1 MMIFRMR
8 KFKIHKIRSMTLA
21 VTGLLGTQY
30 AVAGDYNYQHGAIIN
45 DYVNY
50 TIGGG
55 NVIHPMASSTH
66 PERLNVGV
74 AWNSDL
80 MCGNLDFN
88 KSIINDLQG
97 QAKNSIMSL
106 YNNIVSSAKGA
117 IASMPAL
124 MLQRSNPQLYDMLTN
139 GAYQAS
145 LDFSNIKTSCEA
157 LGNKMADYAE
167 NSWKNLGKDTALTEM
182 LSNNQVTAKNFQER
196 KENAQRQNQGIK
208 WVGGEKKGGVGQ
220 QSIQTNKDAATAGYN
235 VIQNRQPTDKSNVS
249 QSQCTGRICQVW
261 RNPNEASQ
269 WVTDVVGDEIVS
281 TCSGSNGKQ
290 CGDQK
295 EGTKVG
301 KGLTPKIIQEAEEVK
316 KKFNELFNKK
326 EPPTTQELEDI
337 SSSTVKVTRGLLEA
351 IKESPNQSLLVSK
364 LSTEIGLSRALEK
377 ALLARRMLIASMREP
392 NIAAAPNAIK
402 TLERSLT
409 LLDRDIGQVKL
420 ELEMNQLLGT
430 KTALTALQ
438 QVENDK
444 MKRAIPNQA
453 ENTNKLQN
461 LDKSSKENR
470 EIVKRYSA
478 K

>member
-1 MMIFRMR
+1 MIFR
-8 KFKIHKIRSMTLA
+8 IHKLRSMVWA
-21 VTGLLGTQY
+21 VTGLLSTQY
-30 AVAGDYNYQHGAIIN
+30 AVAGDYNYQHGAIVN

-55 NVIHPMASSTH
+55 NVIHPMASNTH

-106 YNNIVSSAKGA
+106 YNNIVSSARGA

-145 LDFSNIKTSCEA
+145 LDFSNIKTSCEE

-167 NSWKNLGKDTALTEM
+167 TGWKNLGKKAALSEM
-182 LSNNQVTAKNFQER
+182 LSNNNKVIAKNFQEQ
-196 KENAQRQNQGIK
+196 KENAQKQNKGIS
-208 WVGGEKKGGVGQ
+208 WVGGEKKGGMGQ
-220 QSIQTNKDAATAGYN
+220 ASIQTNKDAVSAGFN
-235 VIQNRQPTDKSNVS
+235 MMQNRQVTDKSNIS
-249 QSQCTGRICQVW
+249 QTQCTGRLCQIW
-261 RNPNEASQ
+261 KNPNDASQ
-269 WVTDVVGDEIVS
+269 WVTDVIGDEIVS
-281 TCSGSNGKQ
+281 TCSGN

-295 EGTKVG
+295 DGTKVG
-301 KGLTPKIIQEAEEVK
+301 KGLTPKIIQETEEVE
-316 KKFNELFNKK
+316 KKFNELLNKI
-326 EPPTTQELEDI
+326 EPPTTKDLEDS

-364 LSTEIGLSRALEK
+364 LSSEIGLSRTLEK

-392 NIAAAPNAIK
+392 NIAATPNAMK

-430 KTALTALQ
+430 KTALIALQ

-444 MKRAIPNQA
+444 MKNAIPNKA
-453 ENTNKLQN
+453 ESLNRLQD
-461 LDKSSKENR
+461 LDKSPKENK
-470 EIVKRYSA
+470 EIVKRYSV